1 MFVKTMHKIKKTLK
15 SRGILVNLI
24 YGGTP
29 RDDRVALIDEFR
41 DGNIEVLV
49 SNPNTLGESISL
61 HQSVH
66 DAVYFEF
73 NFNLT
78 FMLQSRDRIHRLG
91 LPENQYTKY
100 YYLMS
105 DGNRANEGFIDI
117 QVYKRLKEKEK
128 IMLNAIDGE
137 LLLPEVTDSYL
148 DDVKNI
154 ILKDTK

>member
-105 DGNRANEGFIDI
+105 VGNSANEGFIDV
-117 QVYKRLKEKEK
+117 QVY
-128 IMLNAIDGE
+128 
-137 LLLPEVTDSYL
+137 
-148 DDVKNI
+148 
-154 ILKDTK
+154 